1 MKKDKVLYYSDPLN
15 DDFSKVKFEGRKL
28 PDNYTYITKNP
39 FRRAFDWIL
48 YHVFAMPFGW
58 IYTSILW
65 NQKIVNK
72 KALKPYKKAGYFLY
86 GNHTRMGGDAFTPG
100 LISNPAKAFII
111 TNNDSAS
118 NCVVE
123 FFTKSLGALPLPS
136 SFKGFKSFHKS
147 IKERVEN
154 GKPVCIYPEAH
165 IWPYYTKIRPF
176 KDASFHYPA
185 ELNKPVFTF
194 TTTYQ
199 KRRFI
204 KTPKV
209 IVYIDGPFFPDI
221 NKRLKENQ
229 KELRDKCYNA
239 MVERSKN
246 SNYEYIKY
254 VYKQKEEENNN

>member
-1 MKKDKVLYYSDPLN
+1 MKKDKALYYSDLLN
-15 DDFSKVKFEGRKL
+15 DDFSKVEFEGSKL
-28 PDNYTYITKNP
+28 PDDYKYITKNP
-39 FRRAFDWIL
+39 FRKAFDWVL
-48 YHVFAMPFGW
+48 FHVFAKIFGR
-58 IYTSILW
+58 IYVFIIW

-72 KALKPYKKAGYFLY
+72 KALKPYKKSGYFLY

-100 LISNPAKAFII
+100 LISAPVKPFII

-118 NCVVE
+118 NIFVE

-136 SFKGFKSFHKS
+136 SIKGFKSFHQA
-147 IKERVEN
+147 IKEKVDN
-154 GKPVCIYPEAH
+154 GKPICIYPEAH

-199 KRRFI
+199 KRKYR
-204 KTPKV
+204 KTPKAT
-209 IVYIDGPFFPDI
+209 IYIDGPFFPDMS
-221 NKRLKENQ
+221 KRLKENQ
-229 KELRDKCYNA
+229 RELRDKCYNA

-254 VYKQKEEENNN
+254 IYKPKNEE